1 MLTFTQNMYPDVFF
15 LKKVEHKLTSKKIT
29 DIPADTLEMKKWE
42 NGSLIITNWLSRRR
56 KIMVHTLFWCQIM
69 YRT

>member
-1 MLTFTQNMYPDVFF
+1 MKVIKSVNLHSEYVPRCFF

-42 NGSLIITNWLSRRR
+42 NGSLIITNRLSRRR
-56 KIMVHTLFWCQIM
+56 KIMVHTLF
-69 YRT
+69 

>member
-1 MLTFTQNMYPDVFF
+1 MKVIKSVNLHSEYVPRCFF

-42 NGSLIITNWLSRRR
+42 NGSLIITN
-56 KIMVHTLFWCQIM
+56 
-69 YRT
+69 